1 MLFVIGF
8 NHHRCPIDLRE
19 RVCIDDETFYSH
31 LNALKALLGCE
42 SLVMLNT
49 CNRSEFVFDGNGI
62 TDLKPLLNWIATHSH
77 LCPHVLNEHVYYHEK
92 LDAIKHILH
101 VCCGLDSMLVG
112 EQQIF
117 GQFKRAIAKAREL
130 GHMHNGLFLSCQKIF
145 QACKYIRHTTQ
156 ISQSTGSL
164 GYAIR
169 KFSQQHFKSSSSLN
183 HLFIGTGETID
194 LVVNSMNEYR
204 NQGRWM
210 IASRTIERAK
220 TISQSYQLEPIRIQ
234 DIPSVL
240 SDIDVVVSATSSQCP
255 LIGKGLVETVMKSR
269 QNKAMLFFDLAVPR
283 DIEAEIEQVANCELY
298 NIDMLQ
304 SFLQHD
310 ANNHLNASIKAK
322 KMIDDEAETIYAAI
336 TTQEDLS
343 HLVSFREHILA
354 LKDEQIDQALK
365 ALTLGEKPN
374 HIIQKH
380 LTQLTHRFL
389 HMPTVKLKDAIQTNR
404 KDIIDASKYLF
415 ENDEVL

>member
-19 RVCIDDETFYSH
+19 RVCLDDQTFYNH
-31 LNALKALLGCE
+31 FNALKALLGCE

-62 TDLKPLLNWIATHSH
+62 SDLKPLLNWIATHSH
-77 LCPHVLNEHVYYHEK
+77 LCPHVLGEHVYYHEK
-92 LDAIKHILH
+92 LDAIKHILN

-156 ISQSTGSL
+156 LSQSTGSL

-169 KFSQQHFKSSSSLN
+169 KFSQQHFKTSTSLN

-194 LVVNSMNEYR
+194 LVVSSMNEYR
-204 NQGRWM
+204 NEGHWK
-210 IASRTIERAK
+210 IASRTIERAHS
-220 TISQSYQLEPIRIQ
+220 ISQAYQLEPIRIQ
-234 DIPSVL
+234 DIPSCL
-240 SDIDVVVSATSSQCP
+240 ADIDVVISATSSQCP
-255 LIGKGLVETVMKSR
+255 VIGKGLVETVMKSR
-269 QNKAMLFFDLAVPR
+269 PNKQMIFFDLAVPR
-283 DIEAEIEQVANCELY
+283 DIESEIAQVKNCELF

-310 ANNHLNASIKAK
+310 ANNQLNATIAAK
-322 KMIDDEAETIYAAI
+322 KMVDDEAESIYAALA
-336 TTQEDLS
+336 TQNDLS

-354 LKDEQIDQALK
+354 LKDEQITQALK
-365 ALTLGEKPN
+365 DLSMGEQPAKVL
-374 HIIQKH
+374 QKH
-380 LTQLTHRFL
+380 LTQLTQRFL

-404 KDIIDASKYLF
+404 ADIIHASKFLF
-415 ENDEVL
+415 ENDEAL